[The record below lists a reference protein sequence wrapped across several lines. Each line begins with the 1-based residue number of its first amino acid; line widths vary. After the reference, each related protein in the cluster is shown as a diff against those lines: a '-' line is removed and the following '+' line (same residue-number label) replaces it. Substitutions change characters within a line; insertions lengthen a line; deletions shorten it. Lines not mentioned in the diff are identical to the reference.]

1 MNDDDQFSDHKLLS
15 FTVGGGGGVTP
26 SVESLPRFRVR
37 DADWQ
42 QFETE
47 LLRRTME
54 LSGNQVDTNTVDD
67 AAVSDDLLTTWFGA
81 VEDLESAVGRFTD
94 VISDVCRASIPMK
107 ATSVFPSMKKSV
119 PWWSQE
125 LTTAR
130 RELRAARR
138 LYQRTRNNVALREHR
153 RQTYWSR
160 KQQFKD
166 QVKQAKFESWKNY
179 CSTEGTQMPWGPIY
193 KAAAGK
199 RKTTL
204 GVTTLQKHNGE
215 LTGGLQ
221 DTLELIMGTCVPS
234 ETVPYSQHHERVRM
248 EADTYLGESDD
259 VPFTLSEVRAVIHG
273 FVGGKSPGEDG
284 MTEEIL
290 SKAVKS
296 LLFGSECCTAD
307 IINCS
312 EERAGDGMGSCSG
325 PGFWII
331 LYNSLLEL
339 PFESGVEVFAYA
351 DDLLLICTAKDEYEL
366 ERRAN
371 TALYMVERWAW
382 ENNLVYNP
390 LKTQVLRIS
399 RRRKTRELSVYLM
412 GERLQFVNQLKYLG
426 VMFDGALRWTKH
438 IQYVCGK
445 ASQLINILSRAA
457 KMHWGL
463 GPEALGIIYRGA
475 IVPII
480 LYAVPVWV
488 EALRIQRNVDS
499 LRRVQRL
506 MLLRMI
512 RGVRTTSFHACCIV
526 SGEKPIDV
534 EAKENADI
542 HCGLAGESVDKPL
555 PPDRWLHPAEVPTP
569 EVDFEEAVDLTFAI
583 YTDGSDMG
591 QGRVGCAFVVY
602 TGLGALLYRERFRL
616 GASCSNNQAELL
628 AIMKSLE

>member
-1 MNDDDQFSDHKLLS
+1 M
-15 FTVGGGGGVTP
+15 TV
-26 SVESLPRFRVR
+26 
-37 DADWQ
+37 
-42 QFETE
+42 
-47 LLRRTME
+47 
-54 LSGNQVDTNTVDD
+54 
-67 AAVSDDLLTTWFGA
+67 
-81 VEDLESAVGRFTD
+81 
-94 VISDVCRASIPMK
+94 RALVM
-107 ATSVFPSMKKSV
+107 
-119 PWWSQE
+119 
-125 LTTAR
+125 
-130 RELRAARR
+130 
-138 LYQRTRNNVALREHR
+138 Y
-153 RQTYWSR
+153 
-160 KQQFKD
+160 
-166 QVKQAKFESWKNY
+166 
-179 CSTEGTQMPWGPIY
+179 
-193 KAAAGK
+193 AAGQPIK
-199 RKTTL
+199 ECSLRQFQCTN
-204 GVTTLQKHNGE
+204 GRCVQQKWMC
-215 LTGGLQ
+215 
-221 DTLELIMGTCVPS
+221 D
-234 ETVPYSQHHERVRM
+234 
-248 EADTYLGESDD
+248 
-259 VPFTLSEVRAVIHG
+259 
-273 FVGGKSPGEDG
+273 GEDDCG
-284 MTEEIL
+284 DNSDE
-290 SKAVKS
+290 
-296 LLFGSECCTAD
+296 TAPQ
-307 IINCS
+307 C
-312 EERAGDGMGSCSG
+312 
-325 PGFWII
+325 
-331 LYNSLLEL
+331 
-339 PFESGVEVFAYA
+339 SGVEVFAYA

-390 LKTQVLRIS
+390 LKTQVLGIS

-412 GERLQFVNQLKYLG
+412 GERLQFVDQLKYLG

-488 EALRIQRNVDS
+488 EALRIRRNVDS

-583 YTDGSDMG
+583 YIDGSDMG
-591 QGRVGCAFVVY
+591 QGRVGCALWSTLVSAPYFTESVSDLVLHAP
-602 TGLGALLYRERFRL
+602 TTRR
-616 GASCSNNQAELL
+616 S
-628 AIMKSLE
+628 